1 MVATKFEPHDNWL
14 PPGFD
19 VPKELEQALINS
31 GVPSTHWNMADLPA
45 DVSQCNAEE
54 ISHLIK
60 ERNNDQGIARSSG
73 TALDSG
79 GAAEKKIN
87 EKDLATF
94 VPYNLLTQ
102 HSIPDKSIADC
113 VEALIG
119 AYLTCCGTKGA
130 LLLMSWMGLTVL
142 PNVNEGEERQ
152 LELPCPPSP
161 LITQDELSLQQMAY
175 LLQGFE
181 VFEERIGYRFKD
193 RSYLLQAFTHASY
206 YPNRLTDCYQRLEF
220 LGDAVLDYLITRHLY
235 EDERQHSPGTLTDLR
250 SALVNNTI
258 FATLAVRFDFHK
270 FFLHFSP
277 GLHNV
282 VSKFVKM
289 QIANK
294 GELLDDFYLFDN
306 LDDDVDEAEDVEVPK
321 ALGDIFESVAGA
333 IFLDSG
339 LSLDSV
345 WRVYYRM
352 MQSSIDLYSS
362 NVPKS
367 PIREILELEPET
379 AQFGKPEKLAD
390 GRRVRCTLEIIGKGV
405 FKGIG
410 RSYRIA
416 KCTAAK
422 CALRAIKV
430 SGGNH
435 GKQQSSS

>member
-1 MVATKFEPHDNWL
+1 MFKNCC
-14 PPGFD
+14 GGSGRI
-19 VPKELEQALINS
+19 LEIIFSLFSNMNAQKQLEEM
-31 GVPSTHWNMADLPA
+31 PS
-45 DVSQCNAEE
+45 
-54 ISHLIK
+54 
-60 ERNNDQGIARSSG
+60 
-73 TALDSG
+73 
-79 GAAEKKIN
+79 
-87 EKDLATF
+87 F

-119 AYLTCCGTKGA
+119 AYLISCGQKGA
-130 LLLMSWMGLTVL
+130 LLLMSWLGLTVL
-142 PNVNEGEERQ
+142 PKIEDGQERI
-152 LELPCPPSP
+152 LNLPIPPSP
-161 LITQDELSLQQMAY
+161 LLLNNSKGLLQMDY
-175 LLQGFE
+175 LLDGFKS
-181 VFEERIGYRFKD
+181 FEELVGYRFKD
-193 RSYLLQAFTHASY
+193 RSYLLQAFSHASY

-220 LGDAVLDYLITRHLY
+220 LGDAVLDYLITRHLF

-258 FATLAVRFDFHK
+258 FATLAVKFEFHK
-270 FFLHFSP
+270 YFLHFSP
-277 GLHNV
+277 GLHSV
-282 VSKFVKM
+282 VSRFVKI
-289 QIANK
+289 QLEN
-294 GELLDDFYLFDN
+294 GHGSLVDDFFLM
-306 LDDDVDEAEDVEVPK
+306 DDHEEVDEAEDVEVPK

-333 IFLDSG
+333 IFIDSG
-339 LSLDSV
+339 LSLDAV

-352 MQSSIDLYSS
+352 MKDSIDMYSN

-422 CALRAIKV
+422 CALRAIKT
-430 SGGNH
+430 N
-435 GKQQSSS
+435 KQS